1 MVNKNILD
9 FTLLYQKLF
18 LPLYHYKT
26 IKTIIQMTNVVNY
39 TRVSTNFQEYER
51 QVNDLNNFAAKQGY
65 NVLNTF
71 SEKISG
77 AKKNE
82 ERKELSNMIEF
93 CLSNKIDK
101 VLISE
106 LSRLGRNTLEVLK
119 AVELLND
126 NAISLY
132 ILNLGIETLNTN
144 KEVSISS
151 KLMIT
156 MLAEFASME
165 RIQIKQR
172 MQSGYDNHIANGG
185 RVGRN
190 KGSVKSDEALKAEH
204 KDIIKYIKQGLSLN
218 NIMAITGKS
227 KPTII
232 KVKRLLNET
241 L

>member
-1 MVNKNILD
+1 
-9 FTLLYQKLF
+9 
-18 LPLYHYKT
+18 
-26 IKTIIQMTNVVNY
+26 MTNVVIY
-39 TRVSTNFQEYER
+39 TRVSTSAQDYER
-51 QVNDLNNFAAKQGY
+51 QINDLQLFAAKQGF
-65 NVLNTF
+65 NVVNVF

-77 AKKNE
+77 NKKNS
-82 ERKELSNMIEF
+82 ERKELTAMIEF
-93 CLSNKIDK
+93 CLNNNIDK

-126 NAISLY
+126 SKISLY
-132 ILNLGIETLNTN
+132 IYNLGIETLTTA

-165 RIQIKQR
+165 RTQIQQR
-172 MQSGYDNHIANGG
+172 MKSGYDNHIANGG

-190 KGSVKSDEALKAEH
+190 RGSVKSDEALKAEH
-204 KDIIKYIKQGLSLN
+204 KDIIKYLKQGLSLN
-218 NIMAITGKS
+218 NVMKITGKS

-232 KVKRLLNET
+232 KIKKLIS
-241 L
+241 

>member
-1 MVNKNILD
+1 MKIVI
-9 FTLLYQKLF
+9 
-18 LPLYHYKT
+18 
-26 IKTIIQMTNVVNY
+26 Y

-51 QVNDLNNFAAKQGY
+51 QVNDLTNFAAKQGY
-65 NVLNTF
+65 EVVNTF

-77 AKKNE
+77 SKKNE
-82 ERKELSNMIEF
+82 ERKELSAMIQF
-93 CLSNKIDK
+93 CLDNEIDK

-126 NAISLY
+126 NKISLY
-132 ILNLGIETLNTN
+132 IFNLGIETLNTN

-165 RIQIKQR
+165 RIQIRQR
-172 MQSGYDNHIANGG
+172 MKSGYENHIATGG
-185 RVGRN
+185 SVGRT
-190 KGSVKSDEALKAEH
+190 KGSVKSNEALKAEH
-204 KDIIKYIKQGLSLN
+204 KDIIKYLKQGLSLN
-218 NIMAITGKS
+218 NIMKITGKS

-232 KVKRLLNET
+232 KMKKFIKTN
-241 L
+241 

>member
-1 MVNKNILD
+1 
-9 FTLLYQKLF
+9 
-18 LPLYHYKT
+18 
-26 IKTIIQMTNVVNY
+26 MTNVVNY

-51 QVNDLNNFAAKQGY
+51 QVNDLANFAAKQGY

-77 AKKNE
+77 TKKNE
-82 ERKELSNMIEF
+82 ERKELSNMIQF
-93 CLSNKIDK
+93 CLNSNIDK

-126 NAISLY
+126 NKISLY
-132 ILNLGIETLNTN
+132 ILNLGIETLNTQ

-172 MQSGYDNHIANGG
+172 MKSGYDNHIANSGK
-185 RVGRN
+185 VGRN
-190 KGSVKSDEALKAEH
+190 KGTVKSVEAMKAEH
-204 KDIIKYIKQGLSLN
+204 KDIIKYLKQGLSLN

-232 KVKRLLNET
+232 KVKRLLNES

>member
-1 MVNKNILD
+1 MKIVI
-9 FTLLYQKLF
+9 
-18 LPLYHYKT
+18 
-26 IKTIIQMTNVVNY
+26 Y

-51 QVNDLNNFAAKQGY
+51 QVNDLTSFATKQGY
-65 NVLNTF
+65 EVVNTF

-82 ERKELSNMIEF
+82 ERKELSAMIQF
-93 CLSNKIDK
+93 CLDNEIDK

-126 NAISLY
+126 NKISLY

-165 RIQIKQR
+165 RIQIRQR
-172 MQSGYDNHIANGG
+172 MKSGYENHIAAGKK
-185 RVGRN
+185 VGRN
-190 KGSVKSDEALKAEH
+190 KGSVKSDDALKVEH
-204 KDIIKYIKQGLSLN
+204 KDIIKYLKQGLSLN
-218 NIMAITGKS
+218 NIMKITGKS

-232 KVKRLLNET
+232 KMKKLIKTN
-241 L
+241 

>member
-1 MVNKNILD
+1 ME
-9 FTLLYQKLF
+9 
-18 LPLYHYKT
+18 
-26 IKTIIQMTNVVNY
+26 NVVIY

-51 QVNDLNNFAAKQGY
+51 QVNDLNSFSTKQGY

-71 SEKISG
+71 SEKVSG

-82 ERKELSNMIEF
+82 ERKELSNLIEF
-93 CLSNKIDK
+93 CLNNNVDK

-106 LSRLGRNTLEVLK
+106 LSRFGRNTLEVLK

-126 NAISLY
+126 NKISLY
-132 ILNLGIETLNTN
+132 ILNLGIETLNID

-156 MLAEFASME
+156 MLAEFSNME

-172 MQSGYDNHIANGG
+172 MKSGYDNHIATGG

-190 KGSVKSDEALKAEH
+190 KGTVKSIEALKAEH
-204 KDIIKYIKQGLSLN
+204 KDIIKYLKQGLSLN

-232 KVKRLLNET
+232 KIKKLISE
-241 L
+241 

>member
-1 MVNKNILD
+1 
-9 FTLLYQKLF
+9 
-18 LPLYHYKT
+18 
-26 IKTIIQMTNVVNY
+26 MTNVVIY
-39 TRVSTNFQEYER
+39 TRVSTSAQDYDR
-51 QVNDLNNFAAKQGY
+51 QISDLQLFAAKQGF
-65 NVLNTF
+65 NVVNTF

-77 AKKNE
+77 NKKNS
-82 ERKELSNMIEF
+82 ERKELTAMIEF
-93 CLSNKIDK
+93 CLNNNIDK

-126 NAISLY
+126 SKISLY
-132 ILNLGIETLNTN
+132 IYNLGIETLTTA

-165 RIQIKQR
+165 RTQIQQR
-172 MQSGYDNHIANGG
+172 MKSGYDNHIANGG

-190 KGSVKSDEALKAEH
+190 RGSVKSDEALKAEH
-204 KDIIKYIKQGLSLN
+204 KDIIKYLKQGLSLN
-218 NIMAITGKS
+218 NVMKITGKS

-232 KVKRLLNET
+232 KIKKLIS
-241 L
+241 